1 MIRSEKVLATKGA
14 STVVRIHN
22 IAHDRSS
29 VLANAITES
38 EGSRVFSK
46 FVNSNLISGHGSVAS
61 RLV

>member
-1 MIRSEKVLATKGA
+1 MIRSEKVLATKDA
-14 STVVRIHN
+14 STVIRIHD

-29 VLANAITES
+29 VVANAITES
-38 EGSRVFSK
+38 EGSSFSK